1 MLVVALF
8 DDAYRISAMVVLL
21 WVDLYGIY
29 EKCKGCGLNFKTLD
43 GFLQT
48 DRQRVTL
55 TQSTAHHSSSQ
66 LQCSQVNSASR
77 QGLGGSQSRGVRHL
91 WSVRGLAMFEE
102 NPKKAE
108 LDTRPLIVE
117 CVSSDQRA

>member
-29 EKCKGCGLNFKTLD
+29 EKCKGCGFNFKTLD

-48 DRQRVTL
+48 GWQRATL
-55 TQSTAHHSSSQ
+55 T
-66 LQCSQVNSASR
+66 
-77 QGLGGSQSRGVRHL
+77 
-91 WSVRGLAMFEE
+91 
-102 NPKKAE
+102 
-108 LDTRPLIVE
+108 
-117 CVSSDQRA
+117 

>member
-21 WVDLYGIY
+21 WVDLNGIY

-48 DRQRVTL
+48 DRQRVTV
-55 TQSTAHHSSSQ
+55 TQLTAHHNFNA
-66 LQCSQVNSASR
+66 V
-77 QGLGGSQSRGVRHL
+77 
-91 WSVRGLAMFEE
+91 
-102 NPKKAE
+102 K
-108 LDTRPLIVE
+108 
-117 CVSSDQRA
+117 

>member
-29 EKCKGCGLNFKTLD
+29 EKCKACGFNFKTLD

-48 DRQRVTL
+48 GWQQAT
-55 TQSTAHHSSSQ
+55 ST
-66 LQCSQVNSASR
+66 
-77 QGLGGSQSRGVRHL
+77 
-91 WSVRGLAMFEE
+91 
-102 NPKKAE
+102 
-108 LDTRPLIVE
+108 
-117 CVSSDQRA
+117 